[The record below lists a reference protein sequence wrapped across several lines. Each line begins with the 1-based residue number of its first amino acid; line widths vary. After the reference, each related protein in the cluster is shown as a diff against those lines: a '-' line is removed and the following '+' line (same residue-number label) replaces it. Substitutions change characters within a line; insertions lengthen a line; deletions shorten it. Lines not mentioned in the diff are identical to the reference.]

1 MTTQTR
7 KRKLEEKVP
16 ITRDSENFSRKQVVF
31 TKSLNLR
38 FDKYCKEKCPRQN
51 VSEVVRAIIDEHL
64 RKFGY

>member
-1 MTTQTR
+1 M
-7 KRKLEEKVP
+7 P

-51 VSEVVRAIIDEHL
+51 VSEVVRNIIDDHL
-64 RKFGY
+64 RKSGY